1 MIIIILELAQL
12 FILILIALMLWG
24 IGDKLYK

>member
-1 MIIIILELAQL
+1 MIEIILEILQL
-12 FILILIALMLWG
+12 LVLIIIAVMLWG

>member
-12 FILILIALMLWG
+12 FILVLIALMLWG

>member
-1 MIIIILELAQL
+1 MIVIILELAQL
-12 FILILIALMLWG
+12 FILVLIALMLWG